1 MENEDSAH
9 LESHY
14 QNELEFMKNK
24 VTRMNNL
31 LKQLL
36 RSKNGEGMSVQPLVG
51 AWHDQRVDVL
61 SQVQECQSN
70 K

>member
-51 AWHDQRVDVL
+51 A
-61 SQVQECQSN
+61 
-70 K
+70 

>member
-1 MENEDSAH
+1 M
-9 LESHY
+9 
-14 QNELEFMKNK
+14 
-24 VTRMNNL
+24 TNL